1 MITYQGKVFENPD
14 IVDVLQN
21 IQKHHIDWSRL

>member
-21 IQKHHIDWSRL
+21 IQKRQIDWSRL

>member
-21 IQKHHIDWSRL
+21 IQKRHIDWSRL